1 MKNYPTEDI
10 RNFAIVGHASS
21 GKTMLAECIEA
32 ASGVINRLGSI
43 EAGSTMSDYHDAEK
57 ERQISINATPLC
69 VEHDGKKLNFIDT
82 PGYLDFLAEALGALR
97 VCDSALV
104 TVNATN
110 GVEVG
115 TTKVWEWA
123 QDLGVTHLV
132 TVNCLD
138 KEHANFDSSLAS
150 LRENFG
156 NKVMPL
162 TVPVNVGPGFNQ
174 VLDVLNKKLITFET
188 DGSGKSTSED
198 SEEAENLHAQLI
210 ELIAESDDAL
220 LEKFFE
226 EGSLT
231 EEDLRSG
238 LHKALQSENL
248 IPVFASS
255 ATTNVGVTCIM
266 DFIARYGS
274 SPADKPTTQAT
285 LADETETEIQL
296 SDPNPVLF
304 IYKTMNEGHVGS
316 QSFFKL
322 YSGTLKTGV
331 DLQNNT
337 HKSTER
343 INQIHVLN
351 GEERTS
357 MDSLSAGDLGVL
369 VKLKQAHTSD
379 TLAGGKVE
387 AKLPPINFPIPNIHS
402 ALRSKGKGD
411 EDKIA
416 TGLSALHEEDPTFVY
431 KVDGEL
437 HQTVMSG
444 QGELHL
450 DVICKKLKERFNVEI
465 ELYEPRVPFREAIRS
480 RAESKYRHKK
490 QSGGAGQFAEVWMRV
505 EPRERDS
512 GVEFTESLV
521 GQNVSRSFVP
531 SVKKGVDQA
540 CEEGI
545 LAGCRVVDVK
555 VDFYDGKEHP
565 VDSKDVAFQIAGKH
579 AFREAFQAAKPCL
592 LEPIMH
598 VEVKVPEEFM
608 GSVMGDLNG
617 RRGKI
622 QGMEADGAFQVVKA
636 HVPQMELYKYS
647 TILRPLTEGR
657 GMHTEALD
665 HYDTMPK
672 EIEQK
677 VIAECQR
684 RNEEDD

>member
-1 MKNYPTEDI
+1 MKTYPSEDI

-21 GKTMLAECIEA
+21 GKTMLAECMEVA
-32 ASGVINRLGSI
+32 TGAINRLGSI

-69 VEHDGKKLNFIDT
+69 VEHADKKLNFIDT
-82 PGYLDFLAEALGALR
+82 PGYLDFLSEALGALR
-97 VCDSALV
+97 VCDAALV
-104 TVNATN
+104 TVNAAN

-115 TTKVWEWA
+115 TTKVWEWSRE
-123 QDLGVTHLV
+123 LGVPHLV
-132 TVNCLD
+132 AVNCLD
-138 KEHANFDSSLAS
+138 KEHVSFDTALAS

-174 VLDVLNKKLITFET
+174 VIDVLNKKLITFET
-188 DGSGKSTSED
+188 DGSGKSSEADSED
-198 SEEAENLHAQLI
+198 AEDLHTQLI
-210 ELIAESDDAL
+210 EMIAESDDAL

-226 EGSLT
+226 EGSLS
-231 EEDLRSG
+231 EEELRSG
-238 LHKALQSENL
+238 LHKALQSEGL
-248 IPVFASS
+248 IPVFATS
-255 ATTNVGVTCIM
+255 ATTNVGVTCLM

-274 SPADKPTTQAT
+274 SPADHPAT
-285 LADETETEIQL
+285 KALLPDESETEINL
-296 SDPNPVLF
+296 SDPDPVLF

-322 YSGTLKTGV
+322 HSGALKTGA
-331 DLQNNT
+331 DLHNTT

-351 GEERTS
+351 GKDRTS
-357 MDSLSAGDLGVL
+357 VDSLAAGDLGAL
-369 VKLKQAHTSD
+369 VKLKHAHTSD

-387 AKLPPINFPIPNIHS
+387 AMLSPIDFPAPNIHA

-416 TGLSALHEEDPTFVY
+416 TGLSSLHEEDPTFIY

-450 DVICKKLKERFNVEI
+450 RVICDRLKDRFHVEI
-465 ELYEPRVPFREAIRS
+465 ELYEPRVPFREAIQS
-480 RAESKYRHKK
+480 SAESKYRHKK

-505 EPRERDS
+505 GPRERDS
-512 GVEFTESLV
+512 GVEFIDSLV

-540 CEEGI
+540 CEEGV
-545 LAGCRVVDVK
+545 LAGCRVVDVQ

-565 VDSKDVAFQIAGKH
+565 VDSKDVAFQIAGKQ
-579 AFREAFQAAKPCL
+579 AFRQAFQAAKPCL

-608 GSVMGDLNG
+608 GAVMGDLNG

-622 QGMEADGAFQVVKA
+622 QGMDADGAFQVVKV

-647 TILRPLTEGR
+647 THLRSLTEGR
-657 GMHTEALD
+657 GLHTEALD
-665 HYDTMPK
+665 HYENMPRD
-672 EIEQK
+672 IEQK
-677 VIAECQR
+677 VIADCQR
-684 RNEEDD
+684 NGDED